1 MKREQTKK
9 LCMAGILCEMCIRD
23 RLNMSDRKDEIL
35 KKLGERMGMT
45 ERFAVLKERSFAK
58 PRDAKKKAFEPQ
70 ELVKTGQSEEQ
81 LDEFVVKPLY
91 TKAQIREFR
100 RQNEVDGAFQVT
112 KDTVHT
118 VEDLEKLLFVWPVSY
133 THLIQSS
140 WTSTNCP
147 NKNPTTKLKRYCGT
161 KRFCKNIKIK
171 TRSP

>member
-1 MKREQTKK
+1 MEEDHTKA
-9 LCMAGILCEMCIRD
+9 LIRL
-23 RLNMSDRKDEIL
+23 LNMSDRKDEIL

-118 VEDLEKLLFVWPVSY
+118 VED
-133 THLIQSS
+133 
-140 WTSTNCP
+140 
-147 NKNPTTKLKRYCGT
+147 
-161 KRFCKNIKIK
+161 
-171 TRSP
+171 